1 MIGVR
6 VRVHPHGTPL
16 EREGVR
22 RSNAKNESGLLP
34 KFQNDLSVEL
44 LRARSLL
51 RLGINYWPPKARAPM
66 RMTAVRARNTGTQSA
81 RMMRPRAQRGHICAA
96 R

>member
-1 MIGVR
+1 MRKTAIAVLSLKSIGWHRVCSTLALVARVTVICALSRRRGLMIGVR

-34 KFQNDLSVEL
+34 KFQNDLSVSSYCI
-44 LRARSLL
+44 RD
-51 RLGINYWPPKARAPM
+51 
-66 RMTAVRARNTGTQSA
+66 
-81 RMMRPRAQRGHICAA
+81 
-96 R
+96 

>member
-34 KFQNDLSVEL
+34 KFQNDLSVSSYCVMRALAL
-44 LRARSLL
+44 LRLL
-51 RLGINYWPPKARAPM
+51 RLGIIGR
-66 RMTAVRARNTGTQSA
+66 RRRE
-81 RMMRPRAQRGHICAA
+81 RRCE
-96 R
+96 

>member
-34 KFQNDLSVEL
+34 KFQNDLSVSSYL
-44 LRARSLL
+44 LRDARARSLASCVSGL
-51 RLGINYWPPKARAPM
+51 LAAEGESADANVGHAR
-66 RMTAVRARNTGTQSA
+66 T
-81 RMMRPRAQRGHICAA
+81 
-96 R
+96 

>member
-34 KFQNDLSVEL
+34 KFQNDLSVSSYCVMRALAL
-44 LRARSLL
+44 LPLASRD
-51 RLGINYWPPKARAPM
+51 YWPPKARAPM
-66 RMTAVRARNTGTQSA
+66 RMSAVRARNTGT
-81 RMMRPRAQRGHICAA
+81 MPG
-96 R
+96 

>member
-34 KFQNDLSVEL
+34 KFQNDECLSRVTCVCAETRDRQVAL
-44 LRARSLL
+44 AETRESSAGLRQLA
-51 RLGINYWPPKARAPM
+51 
-66 RMTAVRARNTGTQSA
+66 GT
-81 RMMRPRAQRGHICAA
+81 RRRGG
-96 R
+96 